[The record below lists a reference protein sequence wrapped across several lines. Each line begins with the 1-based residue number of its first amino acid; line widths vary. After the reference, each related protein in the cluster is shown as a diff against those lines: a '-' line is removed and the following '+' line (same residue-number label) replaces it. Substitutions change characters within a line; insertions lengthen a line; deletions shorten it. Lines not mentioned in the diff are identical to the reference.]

1 MKRILAAY
9 GYDNEFWTLHEDGGY
24 EEGVKLEQII
34 SDLGWDAD
42 FFPEEGEPT
51 ATDDQYDEVLRIYRE
66 QGGNTT
72 VYTDESVLSDVM
84 EAVSR
89 YMDDV
94 RVESFEEAGLMTN
107 NKGFVV
113 YAGGESYQFELLGSF

>member
-1 MKRILAAY
+1 MKRIVAAY
-9 GYDNEFWTLHEDGGY
+9 SYDNEFWTLHEDGGY

-34 SDLGWDAD
+34 SDLGWDED

-51 ATDDQYDEVLRIYRE
+51 ATDEQYDEVLRIYRE

-94 RVESFEEAGLMTN
+94 RVESFEEAGMMTN

>member
-1 MKRILAAY
+1 MKRIVAADIF
-9 GYDNEFWTLHEDGGY
+9 DNEFWTLHEDGGY
-24 EEGVKLEQII
+24 EEGVKLEEII
-34 SDLGWDAD
+34 SDLGWDND
-42 FFPEEGEPT
+42 FFPEEGLPT
-51 ATDDQYDEVLRIYRE
+51 ATDEQYEEVLRIYRE

-72 VYTDESVLSDVM
+72 VYTEDKVLSEVIA
-84 EAVSR
+84 AVSDC
-89 YMDDV
+89 MDDV